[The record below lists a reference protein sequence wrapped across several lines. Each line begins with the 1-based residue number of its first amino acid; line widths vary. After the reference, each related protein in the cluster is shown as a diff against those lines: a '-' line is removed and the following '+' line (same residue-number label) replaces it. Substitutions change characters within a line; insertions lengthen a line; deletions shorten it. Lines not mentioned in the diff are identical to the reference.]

1 MVRQFRLRVLI
12 VRRAVRIVL
21 IALLAGV
28 GTLVVASPASAAEP
42 PSARDTRAA
51 STPSEPVSGLSWSA
65 PAYPVDCEAASGQIS
80 CTPTDPADVR
90 AQECFIGVPF
100 QGRTAMVCTT
110 YEGHQDALRA
120 AGGRA
125 LLVSYGCSIG
135 DLVCS
140 TFQNFGQG
148 LALGATAAAF
158 AMATTIS
165 FNTDSTL
172 WSAAVGEWSF
182 WQWAVLVILFGA
194 MVWSIAA
201 AVVSRDHE
209 QLVSAL
215 VRSFIAVPAVPLTLW
230 TIGHLVNAL
239 DSMTWYILDRAGPDS
254 LFVTLQKVMWAGG
267 QAAYFFAFLIHCL
280 LLVGMLLLVFVFMFR
295 NLALAVLIAVG
306 PVAWML
312 FPVRSVGAQWV
323 IRYVSAVGAL
333 LLTGPLTIGFLAL
346 IVHGL
351 GGVKTIWDP
360 QSWPLLLGLVM
371 VAFAPFAVFGLFSFI
386 GGAAVDGIGSRMGGG
401 VTRGA
406 GTAARGLTRLPSRVG
421 ASPAGRPG
429 GGGSTG
435 PGRGGP
441 RPLQPTRVSSAPAS
455 QPANRPSS
463 GPASSSSRRSS

>member
-1 MVRQFRLRVLI
+1 MS
-12 VRRAVRIVL
+12 
-21 IALLAGV
+21 
-28 GTLVVASPASAAEP
+28 THAA
-42 PSARDTRAA
+42 A
-51 STPSEPVSGLSWSA
+51 TPSEPVTGMSWSS
-65 PAYPVDCEAASGQIS
+65 PAYPVDCEAASGQVS
-80 CTPTDPADVR
+80 CTPNDPADVR
-90 AQECFIGVPF
+90 AQQCFIGVPF
-100 QGRTAMVCTT
+100 EGRTAMVCTT

-158 AMATTIS
+158 AMAISIS
-165 FNTDSTL
+165 FDTNSTL

-182 WQWAVLVILFGA
+182 WHWAVLVILFGA

-230 TIGHLVNAL
+230 TIGQLVNAL
-239 DSMTWYILDRAGPDS
+239 DNMTWYILNQDGPGS
-254 LFVTLQKVMWAGG
+254 LFITLQKVMWAGG
-267 QAAYFFAFLIHCL
+267 QATYFFAFLIHCL
-280 LLVGMLLLVFVFMFR
+280 LLVAMLLLVFVFMFR

-312 FPVRSVGAQWV
+312 FPVRSVGSQWV
-323 IRYVSAVGAL
+323 IRYVSAVAAL

-346 IVHGL
+346 IIDGL
-351 GGVKTIWDP
+351 GGVETIWDP
-360 QSWPLLLGLVM
+360 QSWPLLLGLVI

-421 ASPAGRPG
+421 ASPAGRS
-429 GGGSTG
+429 GSAGNSG
-435 PGRGGP
+435 PGRGG
-441 RPLQPTRVSSAPAS
+441 RPPSQPTRVSSAPAS
-455 QPANRPSS
+455 QRPGSPSS
-463 GPASSSSRRSS
+463 AANSPRRSS

>member
-1 MVRQFRLRVLI
+1 MRRLVQLGLTTLL
-12 VRRAVRIVL
+12 VGVATL
-21 IALLAGV
+21 SIA
-28 GTLVVASPASAAEP
+28 TPAAAAELTP
-42 PSARDTRAA
+42 APIAHLA
-51 STPSEPVSGLSWSA
+51 SSSSEPVTGLSWSA
-65 PAYPVDCEAASGQIS
+65 PAYPVDCKAASGQVS
-80 CTPTDPADVR
+80 CTPTDPAEVS
-90 AQECFIGVPF
+90 ALQCFIGVPF
-100 QGRTAMVCTT
+100 AGRSAMVCTT
-110 YEGHQDALRA
+110 YKGHQEALRA

-158 AMATTIS
+158 AMAISIS
-165 FNTDSTL
+165 FDTNSTL

-182 WQWAVLVILFGA
+182 WHWAVLVILFGA

-230 TIGHLVNAL
+230 TIGQLVNAL
-239 DSMTWYILDRAGPDS
+239 DNMTWYVLNREGPGS
-254 LFVTLQKVMWAGG
+254 LFITLQKVMWAGG
-267 QAAYFFAFLIHCL
+267 QATYFFAFLIHCL
-280 LLVGMLLLVFVFMFR
+280 LLVAMLVLVFVFMFR

-312 FPVRSVGAQWV
+312 FPVRAVGSQWV
-323 IRYVSAVGAL
+323 IRYVSAVAAL

-346 IVHGL
+346 IIDGL
-351 GGVKTIWDP
+351 AGVKTIWDP

-401 VTRGA
+401 VTRSA
-406 GTAARGLTRLPSRVG
+406 GTAARGLTRLPSRVS
-421 ASPAGRPG
+421 ASPAGRSGPT
-429 GGGSTG
+429 GGSG
-435 PGRGGP
+435 PGRGG
-441 RPLQPTRVSSAPAS
+441 RPPSQPTRVNSAPAS
-455 QPANRPSS
+455 QRPSS
-463 GPASSSSRRSS
+463 PNSSPASPSSRRSS

>member
-1 MVRQFRLRVLI
+1 MRRLVQLGLI
-12 VRRAVRIVL
+12 TLLVGVATLSMATPAAAAELTPAL
-21 IALLAGV
+21 IAH
-28 GTLVVASPASAAEP
+28 VASS
-42 PSARDTRAA
+42 
-51 STPSEPVSGLSWSA
+51 PSEPVTGLSWSA
-65 PAYPVDCEAASGQIS
+65 PAYPVDCKAASGQVS
-80 CTPTDPADVR
+80 CTPTDPAGVS
-90 AQECFIGVPF
+90 ALQCFIGVPF
-100 QGRTAMVCTT
+100 AGRSAMVCTT

-158 AMATTIS
+158 AMAISIS
-165 FNTDSTL
+165 FDTNSTL
-172 WSAAVGEWSF
+172 WSAAVSEWSF
-182 WQWAVLVILFGA
+182 WHWAVLVILFGA

-230 TIGHLVNAL
+230 TIGQLVNAL
-239 DSMTWYILDRAGPDS
+239 DNMTWYILNREGPGS
-254 LFVTLQKVMWAGG
+254 LFITLQKVMWAGG
-267 QAAYFFAFLIHCL
+267 QATYFFAFLIHCL
-280 LLVGMLLLVFVFMFR
+280 LLVAMLLLVFVFMFR

-312 FPVRSVGAQWV
+312 FPVRAVGSQWV
-323 IRYVSAVGAL
+323 IRYVSAVAAL

-346 IVHGL
+346 IIDGL

-421 ASPAGRPG
+421 ASPAGRSGPS
-429 GGGSTG
+429 GGSG
-435 PGRGGP
+435 PGSGG
-441 RPLQPTRVSSAPAS
+441 RPPSQPTRVSSAPAS
-455 QPANRPSS
+455 QRPSS
-463 GPASSSSRRSS
+463 PNSSPVSPSSRRSS

>member
-1 MVRQFRLRVLI
+1 MRHLVRLGMTTVLVGI
-12 VRRAVRIVL
+12 ATLMAATPATAADITPVRI
-21 IALLAGV
+21 AH
-28 GTLVVASPASAAEP
+28 VAA
-42 PSARDTRAA
+42 
-51 STPSEPVSGLSWSA
+51 TPSEPVSGLPWSA

-165 FNTDSTL
+165 FDTNSTL

-182 WQWAVLVILFGA
+182 WHWAVLVILFSA

-230 TIGHLVNAL
+230 TIGQLVNAL
-239 DSMTWYILDRAGPDS
+239 DSMTWYILDRSGPDS

-267 QAAYFFAFLIHCL
+267 QATYFFAFLIHCL
-280 LLVGMLLLVFVFMFR
+280 LLVAMLLLVFVFMFR
-295 NLALAVLIAVG
+295 NLALSVLIAVG
-306 PVAWML
+306 PVAWMI
-312 FPVRSVGAQWV
+312 FPVRTLGPQWV
-323 IRYVSAVGAL
+323 IRYVSAVAAL
-333 LLTGPLTIGFLAL
+333 LLTGPLTIGFLSL
-346 IVHGL
+346 IINGL

-386 GGAAVDGIGSRMGGG
+386 GGAAVDSIGSRMGGG

-421 ASPAGRPG
+421 ASPAGRSG
-429 GGGSTG
+429 SGGSSG
-435 PGRGGP
+435 PGRGG
-441 RPLQPTRVSSAPAS
+441 RPPSQPTRVSSAPAS
-455 QPANRPSS
+455 QSPSS
-463 GPASSSSRRSS
+463 PSSAPVSSSSRRSS

>member
-1 MVRQFRLRVLI
+1 
-12 VRRAVRIVL
+12 
-21 IALLAGV
+21 
-28 GTLVVASPASAAEP
+28 
-42 PSARDTRAA
+42 
-51 STPSEPVSGLSWSA
+51 
-65 PAYPVDCEAASGQIS
+65 
-80 CTPTDPADVR
+80 
-90 AQECFIGVPF
+90 
-100 QGRTAMVCTT
+100 MVCTT
-110 YEGHQDALRA
+110 FEGHQEALRA

-125 LLVSYGCSIG
+125 VLVSYGCNIG

-140 TFQNFGQG
+140 TFENFGRG
-148 LALGATAAAF
+148 MALGATAAAF
-158 AMATTIS
+158 AMAISIS
-165 FNTDSTL
+165 FDTDSTL
-172 WSAAVGEWSF
+172 WSAAVNEWSF
-182 WQWAVLVILFGA
+182 WHWAVLVILFGA

-230 TIGHLVNAL
+230 TIGQLVNAL
-239 DSMTWYILDRAGPDS
+239 DNMTWYMLNRDGPGA
-254 LFVTLQKVMWAGG
+254 LFITLQKVMWAGG
-267 QAAYFFAFLIHCL
+267 QANYFFAFLIHCL
-280 LLVGMLLLVFVFMFR
+280 LLVAMLLLVFVFMFR

-306 PVAWML
+306 PVAWMI
-312 FPVRSVGAQWV
+312 FPVRTLGPQWV
-323 IRYVSAVGAL
+323 IRYVSAVAAL

-346 IVHGL
+346 IINGL

-406 GTAARGLTRLPSRVG
+406 GNAARGLTRLPSRVG

-429 GGGSTG
+429 AGGSTG

-441 RPLQPTRVSSAPAS
+441 RPSQPTRVSSAPAS

-463 GPASSSSRRSS
+463 SPASSSSRRSS

>member
-1 MVRQFRLRVLI
+1 MRRLIRPGLTALLVGIVTLI
-12 VRRAVRIVL
+12 VA
-21 IALLAGV
+21 
-28 GTLVVASPASAAEP
+28 TPASAAELGP
-42 PSARDTRAA
+42 MSTHAA
-51 STPSEPVSGLSWSA
+51 ATLSEPVSGLSWSA
-65 PAYPVDCEAASGQIS
+65 PAYPVDCEAASGQVS
-80 CTPTDPADVR
+80 CTPNDPADVR
-90 AQECFIGVPF
+90 AQQCFIGVPF
-100 QGRTAMVCTT
+100 EGRTAMVCTT
-110 YEGHQDALRA
+110 YDGHQDALRA

-125 LLVSYGCSIG
+125 LLISYGCSIG

-158 AMATTIS
+158 AMAISIS
-165 FNTDSTL
+165 FDTNSTL

-182 WQWAVLVILFGA
+182 WHWAVLVILFGA

-230 TIGHLVNAL
+230 TIGQLVNAL
-239 DSMTWYILDRAGPDS
+239 DNMTWYILNQNGPGS
-254 LFVTLQKVMWAGG
+254 LFITLQKVMWAGG
-267 QAAYFFAFLIHCL
+267 QATYFFAFLIHCL
-280 LLVGMLLLVFVFMFR
+280 LLVAMLLLVFVFMFR

-312 FPVRSVGAQWV
+312 FPVRSVGSQWV
-323 IRYVSAVGAL
+323 IRYVSAVAAL

-346 IVHGL
+346 IIDGL

-401 VTRGA
+401 VTRSA

-421 ASPAGRPG
+421 ASPAGR
-429 GGGSTG
+429 SAATVSSS
-435 PGRGGP
+435 PGRGG
-441 RPLQPTRVSSAPAS
+441 RPPSQPTRVSSAPAS
-455 QPANRPSS
+455 QRASSPSS
-463 GPASSSSRRSS
+463 APTSSRRSS